1 MHGYTPPLEEVQK
14 LGNVCDLYSS
24 GLCVSDT
31 YWYVRSKMS
40 TTGSEKLLVEYNIKC
55 SIPDVVQ
62 YSSEFGFDLRGE
74 EWMEDHLMACDAP
87 FIFTAEVDEDEDDED
102 EGDV

>member
-1 MHGYTPPLEEVQK
+1 M
-14 LGNVCDLYSS
+14 
-24 GLCVSDT
+24 
-31 YWYVRSKMS
+31 
-40 TTGSEKLLVEYNIKC
+40 
-55 SIPDVVQ
+55 Q

-74 EWMEDHLMACDAP
+74 EWMEDHLMACYAP